1 MRPIDTSREDVLSFS
16 SDLALRRRFM
26 VVNEPIPGNL
36 RFGRLLEVLDRVAA
50 DTALDHA
57 HRALPD
63 ARVVTAA
70 VDEIVVR
77 HVPPVHPSNYAED
90 ARYLR
95 ARRNLASLGARAGEG
110 WIVRRLGARR

>member
-1 MRPIDTSREDVLSFS
+1 MRPVDTSREHVLPFS
-16 SDLALRRRFM
+16 SDLALRRQFM
-26 VVNEPIPGNL
+26 IVKEPIPGNL

-57 HRALPD
+57 RRALPD

-77 HVPPVHPSNYAED
+77 HAADVTQDLVC
-90 ARYLR
+90 R
-95 ARRNLASLGARAGEG
+95 AREIRCIFSPCLKSVPDYNAVGLD
-110 WIVRRLGARR
+110 